1 MAQAQTNN
9 AAVAAKQV
17 LLVVDDDVR
26 NVYALTAL
34 LDEVGL
40 HVSSARDGL
49 EAIASY
55 QRDTFDLILMDMAMP
70 NMDGYTAT
78 RLLKQEHGCMIPI
91 IALTAHAMKGDR
103 EKCITA
109 GADDY
114 MAKPIKRDELL
125 GLLERWLGMSPVSS
139 SGNGLT

>member
-1 MAQAQTNN
+1 MKWGMCIS
-9 AAVAAKQV
+9 AA
-17 LLVVDDDVR
+17 
-26 NVYALTAL
+26 
-34 LDEVGL
+34 G
-40 HVSSARDGL
+40 DGL

-55 QRDTFDLILMDMAMP
+55 QRDPFDLILMDMAMP
-70 NMDGYTAT
+70 YMDGYTAT
-78 RLLKQEHGCMIPI
+78 RLLKQEHGCTIPI

-125 GLLERWLGMSPVSS
+125 ALLERWLSMPSVPS
-139 SGNGLT
+139 SGNGLTSTQE

>member
-1 MAQAQTNN
+1 M
-9 AAVAAKQV
+9 
-17 LLVVDDDVR
+17 R

-40 HVSSARDGL
+40 RVSSAKDGL

-55 QRDTFDLILMDMAMP
+55 QRDLFDLILMDMAMP

-78 RLLKQEHGCMIPI
+78 RLLKQEHGCVIPI

-125 GLLERWLGMSPVSS
+125 ALLERWLAMPTMPSP
-139 SGNGLT
+139 GDGLP